1 MRPKR
6 AKSVIAVLTFA
17 GVTLLPL
24 ASGTAMAQTKD
35 AVPQSVG
42 QNVLQNATVFG
53 DTPPNTPVSVSVVL
67 TARNQAMLQQY
78 IAQTTMPGSPNY
90 RKFLSTSQFANEYG
104 QSPFV
109 IQGMV
114 RYFATFGIKSNV
126 YADNLD
132 INLTGTA
139 GQFNKAF
146 GIVLK
151 DMQYLGRTFHGVK
164 EAPRLPS
171 YMASPVLA
179 VLGLTNYGNFS
190 TNITKAPASIIKKLP
205 TTATSETS
213 SAPPSGWQTPSTM
226 EQQYNVTP
234 LVKAGDVGQGQTL
247 GIVTL
252 ASMNPADA
260 YQYWQSYGIASN
272 PNRISLVNVD
282 GGAGVPSLASGS
294 DETTLDVEQSGA
306 LAPGANI
313 IVYQAPNTDYG
324 FADAFAQAISDN
336 KAGSLSVSWGESEDA
351 VNYSI
356 AQGQESPNYAQV
368 FNELFQEAAAQGIS
382 TFAATGDF
390 GAYQAYSDLGTT
402 DLSIGNPADSPYVTA
417 AGGTTL
423 PTSSSNLLGQLGIN
437 IPQQRAW
444 GWDYLFPLW
453 QQFGA
458 TNEQTWA
465 VANIGGSNGGYST
478 IFREPSYQ
486 FGVRGVNHYSA
497 VQWFTPINNNTS
509 WSFNPNP
516 PVVQGENPGK
526 RAIPDLSLNADPITG
541 YTIYSSLFDNSS
553 FNGPWAYAYGGT
565 SFVAPQ
571 LNGIAALINEAVGG
585 RVGFWNPQIY
595 RFATTPNSPLT
606 PLDAT
611 GATNDNLFYSGTANT
626 LYNPATGL
634 GTPDVAKLA
643 ADFKQSQRRGQFFGG
658 H

>member
-6 AKSVIAVLTFA
+6 AKSVLAMLTFA
-17 GVTLLPL
+17 GVTLIPL
-24 ASGTAMAQTKD
+24 ASGTAMAETTG
-35 AVPQSVG
+35 AVPQAVG
-42 QNVLQNATVFG
+42 QAVLQNATVFG
-53 DTPPNTPVSVSVVL
+53 DTPSNTPVSVSLIL
-67 TARNQAMLQQY
+67 TVRNQAQLQQY
-78 IAQTTMPGSPNY
+78 ISQTTTPGSAEF
-90 RKFLSTSQFANEYG
+90 RKFLSTSEFANQYG
-104 QSPFV
+104 QSPLV
-109 IQGMV
+109 IQSLV
-114 RYFATFGIKSNV
+114 NYFETFGIQSSV

-151 DMQYLGRTFHGVK
+151 NMQYLGRTFHGAQ
-164 EAPRLPS
+164 EAPQLPS
-171 YMASPVLA
+171 YLTGPVLA
-179 VLGLTNYGNFS
+179 VLGLTNYSNFS
-190 TNITKAPASIIKKLP
+190 TNITKAPASVIKKLP
-205 TTATSETS
+205 NTATSESS
-213 SAPPSGWQTPSTM
+213 SAPPAGWETPQM
-226 EQQYNVTP
+226 VEQQYDVTP
-234 LVKAGDVGQGQTL
+234 LLNKGDIGQGQTL

-252 ASMNPADA
+252 ASVNPSDA
-260 YQYWQSYGIASN
+260 YRYWKAYGISSK

-282 GGAGVPSLASGS
+282 GGAGAPSLASGS
-294 DETTLDVEQSGA
+294 DETTVDVEQSGA

-336 KAGSLSVSWGESEDA
+336 KVGSLSVSWGESEDA
-351 VNYSI
+351 VNYTI

-368 FNELFQEAAAQGIS
+368 FNELFEEAAAQGIS
-382 TFAATGDF
+382 SFAATGDF

-402 DLSIGNPADSPYVTA
+402 DLSIGSPADSPYVTA

-423 PTSSSNLLGQLGIN
+423 PTTATNLLGALGIN

-453 QQFGA
+453 QEFGA
-458 TNEQTWA
+458 ANEQTWA
-465 VANIGGSNGGYST
+465 EENIGGSNGGYST
-478 IFREPSYQ
+478 IFPEPSYQ
-486 FGVRGVNHYSA
+486 YGVQGVNHFSA

-516 PVVQGENPGK
+516 PVVQGENQGK
-526 RAIPDLSLNADPITG
+526 RAIPDLSMNADPITG
-541 YTIYSSLFDNSS
+541 YTVYSTLFDNSS

-571 LNGIAALINEAVGG
+571 LNGISALIDQAVGG

-595 RFATTPNSPLT
+595 HFATQPNSPLT

-611 GATNDNLFYSGTANT
+611 GSSNDNLYYSGSANT

-643 ADFKQSQRRGQFFGG
+643 SDFKQGGQQR
-658 H
+658 